1 MFNALQSK
9 KNYSLNALQYI
20 NAEFI
25 ILFIMGILNQQ
36 IIIFIY
42 INQYAYSH

>member
-1 MFNALQSK
+1 MFNALKLK
-9 KNYSLNALQYI
+9 KIIHYNTLLYI

-25 ILFIMGILNQQ
+25 ILFITGILNQQ
-36 IIIFIY
+36 IVIFIY